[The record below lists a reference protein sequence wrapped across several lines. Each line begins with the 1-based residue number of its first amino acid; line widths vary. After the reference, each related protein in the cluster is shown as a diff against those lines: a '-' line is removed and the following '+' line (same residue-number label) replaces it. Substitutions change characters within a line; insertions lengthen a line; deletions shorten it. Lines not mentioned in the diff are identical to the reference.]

1 MFKKNAFL
9 ACNFPKLVYSIGVA
23 RKIEFVFKFEFEHH
37 PKERTMTS
45 DKSDTIVLL
54 SKQDVM
60 NIVTL
65 FADKGNPEDGVEY
78 QGNRYGIVFRDGH
91 YRLYMFDGI
100 ALCLEHK

>member
-1 MFKKNAFL
+1 M
-9 ACNFPKLVYSIGVA
+9 CVA
-23 RKIEFVFKFEFEHH
+23 ERKSHGNSPH
-37 PKERTMTS
+37 PQAKERTMT
-45 DKSDTIVLL
+45 DKSDKIVLL

-91 YRLYMFDGI
+91 NRLYMFDGI

>member
-1 MFKKNAFL
+1 
-9 ACNFPKLVYSIGVA
+9 
-23 RKIEFVFKFEFEHH
+23 
-37 PKERTMTS
+37 MTS

-78 QGNRYGIVFRDGH
+78 NGNRYGIVFRDGH
-91 YRLYMFDGI
+91 RRLYMFDGI
-100 ALCLEHK
+100 ALCL

>member
-1 MFKKNAFL
+1 
-9 ACNFPKLVYSIGVA
+9 
-23 RKIEFVFKFEFEHH
+23 
-37 PKERTMTS
+37 MTS

-78 QGNRYGIVFRDGH
+78 QGNRYGIKVNNGLH
-91 YRLYMFDGI
+91 RLFMFDGI

>member
-1 MFKKNAFL
+1 M
-9 ACNFPKLVYSIGVA
+9 CVD
-23 RKIEFVFKFEFEHH
+23 RKREFSTQPPTTRRF
-37 PKERTMTS
+37 TMT
-45 DKSDTIVLL
+45 DKSDKIVLL

-91 YRLYMFDGI
+91 RRLYMFDGI
-100 ALCLEHK
+100 ALCL

>member
-1 MFKKNAFL
+1 MTRL
-9 ACNFPKLVYSIGVA
+9 AKSERWCIVCALTEKESSPPTN
-23 RKIEFVFKFEFEHH
+23 H
-37 PKERTMTS
+37 KERTMT
-45 DKSDTIVLL
+45 DKSDKIVLL

>member
-1 MFKKNAFL
+1 
-9 ACNFPKLVYSIGVA
+9 
-23 RKIEFVFKFEFEHH
+23 
-37 PKERTMTS
+37 MT
-45 DKSDTIVLL
+45 DKSDKIVLL

-91 YRLYMFDGI
+91 NRRSEERRVGKECRSRWSPY
-100 ALCLEHK
+100 H